1 MKGETGLGAMF
12 PIVVQI
18 FASHP
23 VVAARYGQLLGVERD
38 FRLAVRE
45 KCIDVG
51 LFDGELPCLEAT
63 LTTARLACPSMR
75 PLLLSYP
82 CDEDECLRWM
92 FRGVRGLVDYDHYE
106 RELTVAARRLAQG
119 QLHFPAQVISRWN
132 QLATATAQGAPLTR
146 REIEV
151 AGLLSRR
158 LSNKQI
164 GGALGL
170 TERTVKFHVGNILT
184 KLGLGS
190 RFEFYAISFTH
201 TGPTR
206 ERYAIV
212 GASR

>member
-1 MKGETGLGAMF
+1 MF
-12 PIVVQI
+12 LIVVQI

-23 VVAARYGQLLGVERD
+23 VAAARYGQLLGVERD
-38 FRLAVRE
+38 FQLATKE

-63 LTTARLACPSMR
+63 LTMARLAYPSMR

-82 CDEDECLRWM
+82 CGEDECLRWM

-106 RELTVAARRLAQG
+106 RELPVAVRQLAQG
-119 QLHFPAQVISRWN
+119 QLHFPAPVISRWN
-132 QLATATAQGAPLTR
+132 QLDSRISATAQGAPLTR
-146 REIEV
+146 RELEV
-151 AGLLSRR
+151 TGLLSRR

-164 GGALGL
+164 GAALGL

-190 RFEFYAISFTH
+190 RYELYAISFTH
-201 TGPTR
+201 TGPLR
-206 ERYAIV
+206 ESYAIV
-212 GASR
+212 AASR